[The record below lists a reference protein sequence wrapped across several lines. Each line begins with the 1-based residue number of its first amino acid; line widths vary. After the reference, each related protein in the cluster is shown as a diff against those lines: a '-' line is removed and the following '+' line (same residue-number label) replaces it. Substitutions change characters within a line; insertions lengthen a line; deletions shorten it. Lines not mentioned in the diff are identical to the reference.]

1 MSRHSRVAHLV
12 IFLLALISA
21 ASAGDLKVVSV
32 ARFQDGKI
40 YSTTRYSQGERMR
53 VEWRDQTTWRPGLVT
68 YGPPRATI
76 YQCDALQ
83 AIDLNLKTHEYTT
96 LELNDDCQTNS
107 RPIASTPTGTLN
119 VYIESVDTG
128 ERREILGRTARHI
141 ITHQRQ
147 VGDSQSCWHL
157 GEMEQD
163 GWYIE
168 MPPSNVEQKIRRNA
182 ADEHA
187 NVIMTGANCRDQI
200 QVHRTGVEKPGFPV
214 KFVQTVRFSH
224 QEPDGKWELNDSTS
238 RWESEITEISE
249 APLDAALFNLPAGF
263 TKVAKLDARPEMPF
277 TVAVGY
283 WWDRTM
289 SKVRSWF

>member
-32 ARFQDGKI
+32 ARFQDGKT
-40 YSTTRYSQGERMR
+40 YATTRYSQGERMR

-163 GWYIE
+163 GWYID
-168 MPPSNVEQKIRRNA
+168 MPPSTVEQKLRRHA
-182 ADEHA
+182 ADEYA
-187 NVIMTGANCRDQI
+187 NVTMTGANCRDKI
-200 QVHRTGVEKPGFPV
+200 EIHRTGVEKPGFPV